1 MFACPEQQNNRST
14 SRNKA
19 VKSYLVAVALRV
31 AIGNSTIISV
41 PMTMVDSRNY
51 GGMGYDNMYSHHM
64 QSSPHFSNPWS
75 AHETHSTS
83 AYTPLPKS
91 NITRP
96 SAITMSYSQMPVSAP
111 MSSGSSYSNLE
122 YGASGLLSGHQD
134 ISRSGYG
141 PSYSTPSSN
150 SYTATAS
157 PYPQLDYSQ
166 SLHQQ
171 QQQQQHRKV
180 SDSYVSSFLSFFLSF
195 LLSFLASNTC

>member
-1 MFACPEQQNNRST
+1 MQNNRST

-19 VKSYLVAVALRV
+19 VKSCFVAVALHI

-64 QSSPHFSNPWS
+64 QSSPPFSNPWS
-75 AHETHSTS
+75 AHDTHSAS
-83 AYTPLPKS
+83 AYPPLPKS
-91 NITRP
+91 DITRP

-157 PYPQLDYSQ
+157 PYHQLDYSQ

-171 QQQQQHRKV
+171 QQQQQHRKL
-180 SDSYVSSFLSFFLSF
+180 SDSYVSSLLAFLPSC
-195 LLSFLASNTC
+195 LARNAC